1 MTRHLNVV
9 LVDGPKDH
17 GPGEHDYPA
26 WKSVWEEL
34 LSAADNVT
42 VSTAREFPNDEQLA
56 TADVLLFFQKGS
68 FEPDRPAKLDAFL
81 ARGGGAVYIHWA
93 VNGNDAVQEFSKRI
107 GYASWGGKISYRHGP
122 LTLDIHNTDHPI
134 VRNFDQVSLYDESYW
149 KLTGQPQDVTL
160 LATSV
165 EDGTATPQ
173 MWTTEKGKGRVFV
186 SIPGH
191 YNWTFDDP
199 LFRILLL
206 RGIAWTAHEPVDRFN
221 ELVTPGARMT
231 R

>member
-1 MTRHLNVV
+1 M
-9 LVDGPKDH
+9 
-17 GPGEHDYPA
+17 
-26 WKSVWEEL
+26 
-34 LSAADNVT
+34 
-42 VSTAREFPNDEQLA
+42 
-56 TADVLLFFQKGS
+56 FFQKGS

-134 VRNFDQVSLYDESYW
+134 VRNYDQLALYDESYW

-160 LATSV
+160 LATST
-165 EDGTATPQ
+165 EEGMQTPQ

-191 YNWTFDDP
+191 YSWTFDDP

-221 ELVTPGARMT
+221 DLATPGARMT
-231 R
+231 K